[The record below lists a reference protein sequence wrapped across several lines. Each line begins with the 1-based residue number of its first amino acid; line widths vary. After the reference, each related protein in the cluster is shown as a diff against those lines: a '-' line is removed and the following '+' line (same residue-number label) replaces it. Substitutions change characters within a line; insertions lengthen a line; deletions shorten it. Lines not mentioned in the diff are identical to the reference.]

1 MILWRPV
8 GFHEMAKVFEAGM
21 KGFPPRLPEQSIFY
35 PVLVQEYA
43 DQTAATWNTKEEPFV
58 GYVIEMEILDEY
70 GARFTPQTVGSA
82 IHRELWVPSEELAEF
97 NNQHTKPVSVRR
109 AYFGPKYRGH
119 VPDKF
124 GLRGADAYKQI
135 AMMVGTMDYSMFDF
149 AMEVSA
155 NMLTFFEP
163 LCRRPVIQ
171 GSDVKWRQGRVMT
184 MKLTAV
190 FEKVPEGYIAFVE
203 ELPGA
208 NTQGATME
216 EARSNLHEAVEMVLD
231 ANRVLA
237 EEALNGRNVIREP
250 FVIVSQ

>member
-8 GFHEMAKVFEAGM
+8 ELHEMAKVFEAGM

-70 GARFTPQTVGSA
+70 GARFSHKQSVQLSIVSCGCLRRNSQ
-82 IHRELWVPSEELAEF
+82 F
-97 NNQHTKPVSVRR
+97 NNQLTKPVSVRR

-124 GLRGADAYKQI
+124 GLRAADAYKQI

-155 NMLTFFEP
+155 NMLTFFLNFP
-163 LCRRPVIQ
+163 FWKAAGAGRL
-171 GSDVKWRQGRVMT
+171 DV
-184 MKLTAV
+184 
-190 FEKVPEGYIAFVE
+190 
-203 ELPGA
+203 
-208 NTQGATME
+208 
-216 EARSNLHEAVEMVLD
+216 EAVQLD
-231 ANRVLA
+231 TCLEHIRNAWSRSPRPA
-237 EEALNGRNVIREP
+237 ALVEDATCTA
-250 FVIVSQ
+250 

>member
-1 MILWRPV
+1 
-8 GFHEMAKVFEAGM
+8 MAKVFEAGM

-70 GARFTPQTVGSA
+70 GARFSHKQSVQLSIVSCGCLRRNSQ
-82 IHRELWVPSEELAEF
+82 F
-97 NNQHTKPVSVRR
+97 NNQLTKPVSVRR

-155 NMLTFFEP
+155 NMLTFFLNFP
-163 LCRRPVIQ
+163 FWKAAGAGRL
-171 GSDVKWRQGRVMT
+171 DV
-184 MKLTAV
+184 
-190 FEKVPEGYIAFVE
+190 
-203 ELPGA
+203 
-208 NTQGATME
+208 
-216 EARSNLHEAVEMVLD
+216 EAVQLD
-231 ANRVLA
+231 TCLEHIRKAWSRSPRPA
-237 EEALNGRNVIREP
+237 ALVEDATCTA
-250 FVIVSQ
+250 

>member
-70 GARFTPQTVGSA
+70 GARFSHKQSVQLSIVSCGCLRRNSQ
-82 IHRELWVPSEELAEF
+82 F
-97 NNQHTKPVSVRR
+97 NNQLTKPVSVRR

-155 NMLTFFEP
+155 NMLTFFLNFP
-163 LCRRPVIQ
+163 FWKAAGAGRL
-171 GSDVKWRQGRVMT
+171 DV
-184 MKLTAV
+184 
-190 FEKVPEGYIAFVE
+190 
-203 ELPGA
+203 
-208 NTQGATME
+208 
-216 EARSNLHEAVEMVLD
+216 EAVQLD
-231 ANRVLA
+231 TCLEHIRKAWSRSPRPA
-237 EEALNGRNVIREP
+237 ALVEDATCTA
-250 FVIVSQ
+250 